1 MKKHVAFRIMIPLII
16 IFVLTVFVNTT
27 TTNNLQSAR
36 AVFEGI
42 ASEGAA
48 ADIPGELINVASQNS
63 MKITS
68 ALSSNGLISS
78 LQLLM
83 VVVTIVVTYL
93 SIVKPLRDTEKQ
105 LNTLIQ
111 KLERNEGDLG
121 ERIDTKK
128 QDEIGRLVF
137 GINLFMDRLQVI
149 MKSIQENSF
158 ALDDSSQEIVTKVSQ
173 SAGMITREAD
183 ALCEE
188 IRSVA
193 DVLNEITQDVQ
204 SLTASS
210 DSITESTVSG
220 KTYAAEMKERANKI
234 RGLATHSKEES
245 EKITSSLEDGLN
257 SAVES
262 SKSVNSIQGLTD
274 EILSIAS
281 QTNLLALNASIEA
294 ARAGEAGR
302 GFAVVAEEIRVLAD
316 NSHNTA
322 NRIQEI
328 SNNMISSV
336 ESLADTSKQLL
347 SFVNTTVLE
356 DYDRFVESSMEYLHD
371 ADELEKMMGDF
382 GVKAE
387 ELLTASDNVNN
398 SLDQISRAIEGENE
412 RVSTLTDIMQE
423 MSGNMQEIQQCTAV
437 NDNVSNA
444 LKKEI
449 AKFKSI

>member
-83 VVVTIVVTYL
+83 VVVTIVITYL

-149 MKSIQENSF
+149 MKSIQENSL
-158 ALDDSSQEIVTKVSQ
+158 ALDDSSQGIVTKVSQ

-188 IRSVA
+188 ISSVA
-193 DVLNEITQDVQ
+193 GVLDEITRDVQ

-220 KTYAAEMKERANKI
+220 KTYAAEMKDRANKI

-328 SNNMISSV
+328 SNSMISSV

-356 DYDRFVESSMEYLHD
+356 DYDRFVESSMEYLQD
-371 ADELEKMMGDF
+371 ADELEKMMGGF

-387 ELLTASDNVNN
+387 ELLIASDNVNN
-398 SLDQISRAIEGENE
+398 SLNQISQAIEQENE
-412 RVSTLTDIMQE
+412 
-423 MSGNMQEIQQCTAV
+423 
-437 NDNVSNA
+437 
-444 LKKEI
+444 
-449 AKFKSI
+449 

>member
-1 MKKHVAFRIMIPLII
+1 MKKHVAFKIMIPLII
-16 IFVLTVFVNTT
+16 IFILTVIVNTT
-27 TTNNLQSAR
+27 TTGNLQSAR

-42 ASEGAA
+42 ANSGAE
-48 ADIPGELINVASQNS
+48 ADIPSELINVASQNS
-63 MKITS
+63 TKITS

-83 VVVTIVVTYL
+83 VVVTIVITYL
-93 SIVKPLRDTEKQ
+93 SIVRPLRNTEKQ
-105 LNTLIQ
+105 LNILIQ

-121 ERIDTKK
+121 ERIVTKQ

-137 GINLFMDRLQVI
+137 GINLFMDKLQVI
-149 MKSIQENSF
+149 MKSIRENSL
-158 ALDDSSQEIVTKVSQ
+158 ALDDSSQGIVTKVSQ
-173 SAGMITREAD
+173 STGMISREAEE
-183 ALCEE
+183 LCGE
-188 IRSVA
+188 ISSIA
-193 DVLNEITQDVQ
+193 DVLNEITRDMQ

-245 EKITSSLEDGLN
+245 EKISSSLEDGLN

-356 DYDRFVESSMEYLHD
+356 DYDRFVESSMEYLQD
-371 ADELEKMMGDF
+371 ADELEKMMGGF

-387 ELLTASDNVNN
+387 ELLAASDNVNN
-398 SLDQISRAIEGENE
+398 SLSQISRAIEGENE

-437 NDNVSNA
+437 NDTVSNA
-444 LKKEI
+444 LKNEI

>member
-48 ADIPGELINVASQNS
+48 ADIPSELINVASQNS

-83 VVVTIVVTYL
+83 VVVTIVITYL

-149 MKSIQENSF
+149 MKSIQENSL
-158 ALDDSSQEIVTKVSQ
+158 ALDDSSQGIVTKVSQ

-188 IRSVA
+188 ISSVA
-193 DVLNEITQDVQ
+193 GVLDEITRDVQ

-220 KTYAAEMKERANKI
+220 KTYAAEMKDRANKI

-328 SNNMISSV
+328 SNSMISSV

-356 DYDRFVESSMEYLHD
+356 DYDRFVESSMEYLQD
-371 ADELEKMMGDF
+371 ADELEKMMGGF

-387 ELLTASDNVNN
+387 ELLIASDNVNN
-398 SLDQISRAIEGENE
+398 SLNQISQAIEQENE

-449 AKFKSI
+449 AKFKAI

>member
-83 VVVTIVVTYL
+83 VVVTIVITYL

-149 MKSIQENSF
+149 MKSIQENSL
-158 ALDDSSQEIVTKVSQ
+158 ALDDSSQGIVTKVSQ

-188 IRSVA
+188 ISSVA
-193 DVLNEITQDVQ
+193 GVLDEITRDVQ

-220 KTYAAEMKERANKI
+220 KTYAAEMKDRANKI

-328 SNNMISSV
+328 SNSMISSV

-356 DYDRFVESSMEYLHD
+356 DYDRFVESSMEYLQD
-371 ADELEKMMGDF
+371 ADELEKMMGGF

-387 ELLTASDNVNN
+387 ELLIASDNVNN
-398 SLDQISRAIEGENE
+398 SLNQISQAIEQENE

-449 AKFKSI
+449 AKFKAI